1 MIVIGKFRENYHDNS
16 LPSIA
21 ELVSDTP
28 IQNKN
33 DVLRY
38 LHKGKITSCS
48 PARIRD
54 IFTNEVMNIPLNCM
68 TDGVYAW
75 RSDVI
80 YYFEKYNLKLDDD
93 FIYHV
98 LKKLAE
104 SN

>member
-1 MIVIGKFRENYHDNS
+1 MKFMVVIGRCKELYYDDT

-38 LHKGKITSCS
+38 LRKGKITSCS
-48 PARIRD
+48 PALVRD
-54 IFTNEVMNIPLNCM
+54 IFTNEVINIPLNCM

-75 RSDVI
+75 RSDII
-80 YYFEKYNLKLDDD
+80 YYFEKYNLKLDDG
-93 FIYHV
+93 FMNHV
-98 LKKLAE
+98 LGG
-104 SN
+104 